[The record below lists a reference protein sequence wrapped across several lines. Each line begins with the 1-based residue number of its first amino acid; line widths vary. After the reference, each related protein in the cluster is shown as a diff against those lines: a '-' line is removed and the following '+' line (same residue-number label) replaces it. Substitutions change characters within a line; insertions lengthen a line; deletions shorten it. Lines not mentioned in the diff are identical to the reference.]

1 MFQKRLFKVLLLSL
15 SLSVASMG
23 LAFADTDA
31 NQPLVKPVSTEVT
44 ADEEALYAKQA
55 EIDKILFEK
64 YARDLEE
71 KGIAVTHTGAIE
83 NSIEVG
89 ITPYTPENADIV
101 NKLIGDDTVKIV
113 EGTIAV
119 TLQYNPELNG
129 DGVDPGVAIDPAEL
143 ADDSQ
148 MVSSGEVPEEAQPI
162 SAPVDAAEEGAKVI
176 STPIKKENGISPM
189 VIGVGSGAL
198 IGIGTVIFKKK
209 TV

>member
-101 NKLIGDDTVKIV
+101 NKLIGDDTVKVV

-143 ADDSQ
+143 ADDFQ

-189 VIGVGSGAL
+189 VIGVGAGAL

>member
-101 NKLIGDDTVKIV
+101 NKLIGDDTVKVV